1 MSFVVVAVWTA
12 RAGEAGRVRE
22 VLARMSGP
30 SRLEPG
36 CLVYRIQQ
44 KEDDPCVFLLYE
56 VYRSRSDYEAHLASE
71 HFTRYA
77 VGIGLPL
84 LESRERSFFESFAD
98 E

>member
-1 MSFVVVAVWTA
+1 MAWRPKIRRTDATTVGLTD
-12 RAGEAGRVRE
+12 E
-22 VLARMSGP
+22 V
-30 SRLEPG
+30 E
-36 CLVYRIQQ
+36 
-44 KEDDPCVFLLYE
+44 F
-56 VYRSRSDYEAHLASE
+56 LASE